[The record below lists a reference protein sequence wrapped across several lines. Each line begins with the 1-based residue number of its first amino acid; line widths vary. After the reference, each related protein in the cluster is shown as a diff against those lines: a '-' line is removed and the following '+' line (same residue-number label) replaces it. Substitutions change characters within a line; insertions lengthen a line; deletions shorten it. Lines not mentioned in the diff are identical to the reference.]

1 MNNFN
6 SNQNYNFS
14 NSLKQF
20 ELNEAKKKMGM
31 NQIQGQLPA
40 IQQQQSN
47 QIINQNQQKFNTLF

>member
-40 IQQQQSN
+40 IQQQSN
-47 QIINQNQQKFNTLF
+47 QIKYPNQQKFNTLF